1 MATHATLGADLGKI
15 IRGDSVADK
24 ILNGGAAVAIDGLNQ
39 LEVEV
44 EARWMGSDPERNL
57 VGAAYVAAIRRFR
70 AAVNGFRRDLIF
82 RVARLWAFQIARPD
96 LDSTGKNM
104 TDILHDLTLA
114 MRVDS
119 KPVQQNAITTSAV
132 TAYGTNTG
140 DGTLVLYDENPLDK
154 RDEERIQ
161 YQHVIFQC
169 RQDVRRGNTTAG
181 AEIFEVQ
188 SSLHGKLPDVK
199 VGWNE
204 AVDQN
209 RITNGSFDTFTVADT
224 PTNWTETT
232 GAANSTE
239 EASLVY
245 RTGGKALKV
254 TADGAATAYNAS
266 QAETAFV
273 SYASQRLKPLGVY
286 LLSVRLRRGAAAD
299 MTGTLAIQFSGTG
312 DTPGTGGQG
321 GEGGGH
327 DADDLL
333 RALHGQDR
341 DAEEHPL
348 GHGAAD
354 PLERDADGGADRVP
368 RRPVPAGN
376 DLRRQG
382 RVPLRAGARGD
393 GLCPGPEVGRPLRR
407 RLHEP
412 VHGALP
418 DLVVTGDGPGR
429 PGRGHVA
436 RDPPGGAERRG
447 GERGLRRGAGAV
459 TRGAHGRPHE
469 VGARPAP
476 RQHRGGR
483 GERHGAPE
491 SGWAV
496 QPVPPP
502 PPGPHQSGV
511 PAEGLGSAVRGGDA
525 GRGPAPEL
533 GRRTAGA
540 ARDRGAPGPHG
551 ALGRERP

>member
-161 YQHVIFQC
+161 SQHVIFQC

-312 DTPGTGGQG
+312 YTPGTGEKVEVTTLTTSYVLYTAKIVMPKSIPSDMALQILWNGTPTAARIVYLDDLCLQEMTYADKAGFRYALVRGATDFVQG
-321 GEGGGH
+321 PKSADRF
-327 DADDLL
+327 DADFTNPYTGLYQTWLSRVTDPDDPDGDTWPGIH
-333 RALHGQDR
+333 RAAPS
-341 DAEEHPL
+341 DA
-348 GHGAAD
+348 AAN
-354 PLERDADGGADRVP
+354 ADY
-368 RRPVPAGN
+368 
-376 DLRRQG
+376 
-382 RVPLRAGARGD
+382 
-393 GLCPGPEVGRPLRR
+393 
-407 RLHEP
+407 
-412 VHGALP
+412 
-418 DLVVTGDGPGR
+418 
-429 PGRGHVA
+429 
-436 RDPPGGAERRG
+436 AE
-447 GERGLRRGAGAV
+447 AQA
-459 TRGAHGRPHE
+459 
-469 VGARPAP
+469 
-476 RQHRGGR
+476 Q
-483 GERHGAPE
+483 
-491 SGWAV
+491 
-496 QPVPPP
+496 
-502 PPGPHQSGV
+502 
-511 PAEGLGSAVRGGDA
+511 
-525 GRGPAPEL
+525 
-533 GRRTAGA
+533 
-540 ARDRGAPGPHG
+540 
-551 ALGRERP
+551 